1 MRNKSDLYVITKA
14 RDLMGYVL
22 NVTIKSPKNLRFTY
36 VNKIQNMA
44 IDALSL
50 LVEANDIELSFDTLL
65 ERRTLQNKARNKLKM
80 LGYLSFVGA
89 EQGAI
94 LLKQYEQI
102 ALQID
107 ECIALLKT
115 WIESD
120 KKRLARNEQKQ
131 SSMFD

>member
-1 MRNKSDLYVITKA
+1 MRKKSDLYVITKV

-22 NVTIKSPKNLRFTY
+22 TVTIKSPKNLRFTY

-44 IDALSL
+44 IESLSF
-50 LVEANDIELSFDTLL
+50 LVEANDINLSV
-65 ERRTLQNKARNKLKM
+65 ESIEKRRELQNKARLSLKM

-102 ALQID
+102 SLQID
-107 ECIALLKT
+107 ECLSLLKT

-120 KKRLARNEQKQ
+120 KNRFEKEALKNKAI
-131 SSMFD
+131 